1 MRGQSPRQRQR
12 WLNAALRLI
21 RALSLAALLAGGSV
35 PALAEVNRQS
45 DEGFVVRL
53 GVDVRAAPEAA
64 WAEMTRPEGWWSGQ
78 HTYSGDA
85 ANLHLDPRAGGCFCE
100 VLPALSSPRAAPRG
114 GVEHM
119 RVLYAEEPRALRMT
133 GALGPLQSEAV
144 TGVLTMT
151 LKPQDG
157 GTRILWEYV
166 VGGYMR
172 GNVAEVAPSVDVML
186 KEQLQWLALKLGVMP
201 PSRPQDAAP
210 RESAPRESAT
220 VPPAMESGR

>member
-1 MRGQSPRQRQR
+1 MR
-12 WLNAALRLI
+12 AAGTV
-21 RALSLAALLAGGSV
+21 RALAALVAALALPAA

-45 DEGFVVRL
+45 EQGFVIRL
-53 GVDVRAAPEAA
+53 GADVRAAPEAA
-64 WAEMTRPEGWWSGQ
+64 WAEMTRPAGWWSSQ
-78 HTYSGDA
+78 HTFSRDA
-85 ANLHLDPRAGGCFCE
+85 ANLHLDARAGGCFCE

-172 GNVAEVAPSVDVML
+172 GNVADVAPSVDAVL
-186 KEQLQWLALKLGVMP
+186 KEQLQWLSLKLGVMP
-201 PSRPQDAAP
+201 SAPPAPAPRDAAP
-210 RESAPRESAT
+210 PDEELPQPPR
-220 VPPAMESGR
+220 AMETGR

>member
-1 MRGQSPRQRQR
+1 VHGIRPLRG
-12 WLNAALRLI
+12 LAAF
-21 RALSLAALLAGGSV
+21 AASLALTPI

-45 DEGFVVRL
+45 DQGFVIRL

-64 WAEMTRPEGWWSGQ
+64 WAEIIRPAGWWSSQ
-78 HTYSGDA
+78 HTWSGDA
-85 ANLHLDPRAGGCFCE
+85 ANLHLDARAGGCFCE

-119 RVLYAEEPRALRMT
+119 RVLYVEEPRALRMM
-133 GALGPLQSEAV
+133 GALGPLQSDAV

-172 GNVAEVAPSVDVML
+172 GNVAEVAPGVDGVL
-186 KEQLQWLALKLGVMP
+186 KEQLQWLALKLGVMAP
-201 PSRPQDAAP
+201 TPVPSPSRPQDAAP
-210 RESAPRESAT
+210 LDAALPPPPR
-220 VPPAMESGR
+220 AMETGR